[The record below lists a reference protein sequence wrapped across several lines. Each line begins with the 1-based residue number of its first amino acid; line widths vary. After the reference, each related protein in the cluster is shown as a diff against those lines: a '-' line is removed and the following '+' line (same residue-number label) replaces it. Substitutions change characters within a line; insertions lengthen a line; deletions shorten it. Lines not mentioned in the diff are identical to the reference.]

1 MPDEWVTKLEMTNA
15 LSGLEKKMECGFSDV
30 NTKLNQIINNMELK
44 GHTDREIY
52 DERYILREESMSDAV
67 ARVGT
72 PLFRQSCYPIVTEYN
87 NSEDGKRQLGC
98 IIDAHFA
105 EKRDSATKWINFIKL
120 IAGTAIAIG
129 LAYGGFS
136 INKTNQETQKAM
148 IEIIQ
153 GVTHE

>member
-1 MPDEWVTKLEMTNA
+1 MPDEYVTKLEMTNA
-15 LSGLEKKMECGFSDV
+15 LSELRSEMKSGFSDV
-30 NTKLNQIINNMELK
+30 NTKLNQIINAMELK
-44 GHTDREIY
+44 GHTDRETY
-52 DERYILREESMSDAV
+52 DERYILREESMAEAI

-120 IAGTAIAIG
+120 ISGMI
-129 LAYGGFS
+129 LAAFLMYGGQTIIS
-136 INKTNQETQKAM
+136 SNQRTQQAVMQALELMGK
-148 IEIIQ
+148 
-153 GVTHE
+153 